1 MDIFNSMKISA
12 TALQAQRTRLD
23 TISSNLAN
31 METTRTPEGG
41 PYRKKSVV
49 FASDGTPFEKRLEQ
63 SLRGAA
69 QGVRVAQIVADT
81 SEPKMVYDPAHPD
94 ADAGGYVAMPNI
106 NLMDEM
112 VDMMSAGRAYE
123 ANVTVV
129 KAAKRMALKAL
140 EIGR

>member
-1 MDIFNSMKISA
+1 MDIFNSLRISSS
-12 TALQAQRTRLD
+12 ALQAQRMRLD

-41 PYRKKSVV
+41 PYQKKSVV
-49 FASDGTPFEKRLEQ
+49 FRPVGTSFEERLDR
-63 SLRGAA
+63 SLRGAV
-69 QGVRVAQIVADT
+69 QGVRVDRILADT

-94 ADAGGYVAMPNI
+94 AEDSGYVAMPNI

-112 VDMMSAGRAYE
+112 VDMKSASRAYE

-129 KAAKRMALKAL
+129 KASKRMALKAL

>member
-1 MDIFNSMKISA
+1 MDLFNSMRISSS
-12 TALQAQRTRLD
+12 ALQAQRTRLD

-41 PYRKKSVV
+41 PYKKKDVV
-49 FASDGTPFEKRLEQ
+49 FRPVGTSFEERLER

-69 QGVRVAQIVADT
+69 QGVRVERIVADE
-81 SEPKMVYDPAHPD
+81 SPPKMVYDPAHPD
-94 ADAGGYVAMPNI
+94 ADDGGYVAMPNI

-112 VDMMSAGRAYE
+112 VDMMSASRAYE

-129 KAAKRMALKAL
+129 KASKRMALKAL
-140 EIGR
+140 DIGR

>member
-1 MDIFNSMKISA
+1 MDIFTSMRISS

-41 PYRKKSVV
+41 PYQKKSVV
-49 FASDGTPFEKRLEQ
+49 FTTDGTSFEQRLDR

-69 QGVRVAQIVADT
+69 QGVRVAQIVADN

-94 ADAGGYVAMPNI
+94 ADNGGYVAMPNI